1 MLEGD
6 MFAPVLYMESV
17 KQGHITTEFKVTYQW
32 SQNLNSGHPA
42 AALTH
47 LLKPPCCAASWQVM
61 AMTATALLTQ
71 GFDELQTHK
80 HQTKH
85 TKSNTQTPAKAP
97 CQLRMLYQ
105 YEFRLKYRVL

>member
-1 MLEGD
+1 MLQGD

-47 LLKPPCCAASWQVM
+47 LLKPPCWAASWQVM

-80 HQTKH
+80 HQTKTH
-85 TKSNTQTPAKAP
+85 QIKYTNPCKSTLPTENAVPI
-97 CQLRMLYQ
+97 
-105 YEFRLKYRVL
+105 